1 MKLTHRGNWVI
12 PGSFL
17 LNHIQWHLLSGGD
30 ETSVFLLERNV
41 RPCLQCPGHEAT
53 LVYSGS
59 VGDDHNPPPQRLALP
74 GKCVRPKN
82 WSGCTSS
89 PRVVT
94 SEATSG
100 TSSALVRL
108 RWHSSIFFPLGWNC
122 FHWRADRGGRRKHI
136 LEIVW
141 NKFPTS
147 SSLFSSSWVLQKE
160 INI

>member
-41 RPCLQCPGHEAT
+41 SPCLQYPGHEAT

-59 VGDDHNPPPQRLALP
+59 VGDDHIPPPQRLALP

-122 FHWRADRGGRRKHI
+122 FHWRADRGEEEGSIFWK
-136 LEIVW
+136 LCE
-141 NKFPTS
+141 TS
-147 SSLFSSSWVLQKE
+147 CPHQALFWVLQEE